1 MQTLNQTKTK
11 KRSSEMKKTKGK
23 MTNEE
28 AQELIDSGEATI
40 PEESI
45 CNENGDVQVNDDGQ
59 MELSGIDTPLSKAA
73 QSYLTAVEA
82 LNFSSEQLSEAKNEV
97 LAQMDSIGKTT
108 FVYEGKKFTKVE
120 GAIKNP
126 TLRISN

>member
-1 MQTLNQTKTK
+1 
-11 KRSSEMKKTKGK
+11 MKKEKDE

-28 AQELIDSGEATI
+28 AQGLVDSGEVTTQ
-40 PEESI
+40 EESI
-45 CNENGDVQVNDDGQ
+45 CDENGDIQINDDGQ
-59 MELSGIDTPLSKAA
+59 MELSGIDTPLTKAA

-82 LNFSSEQLSEAKNEV
+82 LNFASEQLSEAKNEV
-97 LAQMDSIGKTT
+97 LAQMDAIGKTN
-108 FVYEGKKFTKVE
+108 FIYEGKKFTKVE